1 MDYKKRTVKRYI
13 KVDKLLYRKYHIND
27 FNFIVT
33 LLYPYRQTINKFA
46 RLLAKTSFTRKEQAL
61 INQTAKSLT
70 IINEFYRDQNC
81 FGSLYTTREDMA
93 NAIFFLQNELHL
105 KSHATILPAATRWF
119 YKEVQQYFFNQPFT
133 NKQIRTLLRK
143 SSSSVYRHLMELVD
157 REFIE
162 IVGKKQTAF
171 VYKLTDKT

>member
-1 MDYKKRTVKRYI
+1 MNYKKQPVKRYLKI
-13 KVDKLLYRKYHIND
+13 DKLLYRKYHIND

-33 LLYPYRQTINKFA
+33 LLYPHRQTINKFS
-46 RLLAKTSFTRKEQAL
+46 RLLTQTGFTRKQQEL

-70 IINEFYRDQNC
+70 IINEFYRDQDS

-105 KSHATILPAATRWF
+105 KSHTRLLPAATRWF
-119 YKEVQQYFFNQPFT
+119 YKQVQQYFFNKPFT
-133 NKQIRTLLRK
+133 NKQIRTILRK
-143 SSSSVYRHLMELVD
+143 SSSSAYRHLTELVD

-171 VYKLTDKT
+171 VYKLTDKS